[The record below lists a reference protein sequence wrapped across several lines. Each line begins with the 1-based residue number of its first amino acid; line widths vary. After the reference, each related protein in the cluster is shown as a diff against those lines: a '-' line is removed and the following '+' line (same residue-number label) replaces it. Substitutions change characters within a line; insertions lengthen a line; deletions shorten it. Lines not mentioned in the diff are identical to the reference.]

1 MLPNKRGHSA
11 LWNAPQHAVVS
22 VKLDKVAGVKRPC
35 GVVQIDQC
43 GNAVLAGHDRAV
55 REGPA
60 DVGREPADR
69 REGRRPA
76 DVDDRHDQDLIWLN
90 LARFGQCQRDARA
103 SAFDAVVS
111 ELEIVGKRL
120 GRGVEDDE
128 AVRHG
133 KSERRETGE
142 ALSLAPRIDAVRVR
156 DRDAAGGGAHGNPA
170 SKRGDG
176 KRVISNRP
184 TRGSEPLSRCI
195 RTGARAVVGCDITD
209 INSRCVIGIF
219 FFIGILF

>member
-1 MLPNKRGHSA
+1 M
-11 LWNAPQHAVVS
+11 VS

-43 GNAVLAGHDRAV
+43 GNAVLTGDDRAV

-133 KSERRETGE
+133 KSERREKGE
-142 ALSLAPRIDAVRVR
+142 TLSLASRTDAARVR
-156 DRDAAGGGAHGNPA
+156 DRDAAGDGAHGNPA

-176 KRVISNRP
+176 KRMSSNQP
-184 TRGSEPLSRCI
+184 TIGSVSVWRCI
-195 RTGARAVVGCDITD
+195 RTS
-209 INSRCVIGIF
+209 SRTASDCGVIGIRLPF
-219 FFIGILF
+219 LVAYPLTVI